1 MKTAI
6 VTTVLISS
14 ITFFSGCS
22 SKELTPDRKIKKEA
36 KALNAEK
43 IIGINRGD
51 NSTNMFV
58 VQDDTTPKYHFIMNR
73 VHKTNNISI
82 EDLPDATVVP
92 ITPKPVVYSYNN
104 YNNNFNNTIYDDNH
118 NNDNNYVND
127 YTPNVSGDIEIVSYG
142 NPEPANHT
150 KIYNNSKNIIKEL
163 EYNAKS
169 FLGTKYVWGATGP
182 NKFDC
187 SGFTQWVFRDLGI
200 NIPRVSR
207 NQAKVGQYVSY
218 ENLRKG
224 DMVFFDTRKKKSGV
238 VTHVGIYLGN
248 GNFIHASSKAKK
260 VVIFNFND
268 KPYYKKR
275 FLWGRRVINTNT
287 HYASN
292 Y

>member
-6 VTTVLISS
+6 VATVIISS
-14 ITFFSGCS
+14 ITIFSGCS
-22 SKELTPDRKIKKEA
+22 NSELKPDTKIKKEA
-36 KALNAEK
+36 KALNVEK
-43 IIGINRGD
+43 IIGINRGED
-51 NSTNMFV
+51 TNLFV
-58 VQDDTTPKYHFIMNR
+58 VKDDTTPKYHFIMNR
-73 VHKTNNISI
+73 PARTSSISI
-82 EDLPDATVVP
+82 EDLPDATVIP
-92 ITPKPVVYSYNN
+92 ITPEPPISKPIPIAKPVYSY
-104 YNNNFNNTIYDDNH
+104 
-118 NNDNNYVND
+118 ND
-127 YTPNVSGDIEIVSYG
+127 YTPNISGDIEIVSYG
-142 NPEPANHT
+142 SSTPSSNHT
-150 KIYNNSKNIIKEL
+150 QIYNNSKNLIKEL

-207 NQAKVGQYVSY
+207 NQAKVGEYVSY
-218 ENLRKG
+218 ENLKKG
-224 DMVFFDTRKKKSGV
+224 DMVFFDTRKKKSGI